1 MRLSHCGNPFRL
13 FGWTLITILLMA
25 LLFALRA
32 EQAPVILYKL
42 CLVTAGAV
50 LGYWIDRALFPY
62 ARPHLE
68 MPAQYEDTSPSLLP
82 SLFPALLMIRR
93 TIVVFACILGLTLG
107 L

>member
-13 FGWTLITILLMA
+13 FGWTLTTILLMA
-25 LLFALRA
+25 VLFALRA

-62 ARPHLE
+62 ARPHT
-68 MPAQYEDTSPSLLP
+68 QIGSFTV
-82 SLFPALLMIRR
+82 FWALLMIRR
-93 TIVVFACILGLTLG
+93 AVIVFACILGLTLG